1 MKSIN
6 SVRKKIFLMLAPFLF
21 VAVLT
26 ACGKMDV
33 SEGKQEGSPTNSPTA
48 DTGGEYA
55 ANEEANKE
63 TDKETNTETDKE
75 VNKEA
80 AGNQQGTIEQKTS
93 GEQTVDPLPE
103 MTSEELA
110 ALQYVEKVSLDDYY
124 GDKTEYEVYVPK
136 DAQRGEG
143 YISFIEH
150 GLNFF
155 VTVVNVGYDEFL
167 DEYLNGTVQFDID
180 DWKKESSGYS
190 EVEFGEI
197 IRCGDDRFRIAS
209 AMNEDFYGT
218 PYPVKKVYYM
228 NVIKEGVGILWSLQM
243 SELSADD
250 ETNAVIDE
258 IAKCYRVDLEEIK
271 AGSTYLIGDAKRKE
285 QSQDEYEPSEGDLV
299 LEKVEGYRYMGL
311 TMISDFQE
319 KVQCPIMIPMGRQT
333 SVWKDSALAH
343 MHGIKV
349 SGSVGSLYG
358 RDYLSNV
365 QSSIDSKAGGY
376 ERFSDT
382 YRNVQAGSAQPISGY
397 NMARCAVITY
407 EQKDYL
413 TEEFLPR
420 ADILCYIKV
429 QEDYTLYF
437 TITILYEEY
446 DNSTNILLKELETAY
461 GIDLSEY
468 YHETI

>member
-6 SVRKKIFLMLAPFLF
+6 RVRKKIFLLLAPFLF
-21 VAVLT
+21 VVMLT
-26 ACGKMDV
+26 ACGKTDA
-33 SEGKQEGSPTNSPTA
+33 SEGKQGSSPASSPAA
-48 DTGGEYA
+48 DTGEEYS
-55 ANEEANKE
+55 ANKE
-63 TDKETNTETDKE
+63 TNKKTDEE
-75 VNKEA
+75 VNKKA
-80 AGNQQGTIEQKTS
+80 AGDQQDAAEQRTS

-103 MTSEELA
+103 MTKEEQA
-110 ALQYVEKVSLDDYY
+110 ALKYVEKVTLDDYY

-155 VTVVNVGYDEFL
+155 VSVVNVGYDEFL

-180 DWKKESSGYS
+180 DWENESSGYS
-190 EVEFGEI
+190 EVEFGEM

-218 PYPVKKVYYM
+218 PYPVKKIYFM
-228 NVIKEGVGILWSLQM
+228 NVIKEGVGIAWSLQM

-285 QSQDEYEPSEGDLV
+285 QSQDEYEPSKGDLV
-299 LEKVEGYRYMGL
+299 LEKVEGYQYMGL
-311 TMISDFQE
+311 TMITDYQG

-333 SVWKDSALAH
+333 SVWEDSATAH

-358 RDYLSNV
+358 RDYLSSV
-365 QSSIDSKAGGY
+365 QSSIDSKVGVY
-376 ERFSDT
+376 ERNPDT
-382 YRNVQAGSAQPISGY
+382 YRNAQAGSVQPLSEY
-397 NMARCAVITY
+397 DMARCAVITY

-429 QEDYTLYF
+429 QEDYILYF

-461 GIDLSEY
+461 GIDLSEFY
-468 YHETI
+468 YEKV

>member
-1 MKSIN
+1 MKSKKRA
-6 SVRKKIFLMLAPFLF
+6 RKKIFLLLTAFLL
-21 VAVLT
+21 VTVLT
-26 ACGKMDV
+26 ACGKADA
-33 SEGKQEGSPTNSPTA
+33 SEGKEEGRPTSTPTA
-48 DTGGEYA
+48 DTGEEYS
-55 ANEEANKE
+55 ANEEKNKE
-63 TDKETNTETDKE
+63 TNKEKNKKTDEE

-80 AGNQQGTIEQKTS
+80 TGNQQDTTKQKTS
-93 GEQTVDPLPE
+93 GGQTVDPLPE
-103 MTSEELA
+103 LTKEELA
-110 ALQYVEKVSLDDYY
+110 ALQYVEKVTLDDYY

-155 VTVVNVGYDEFL
+155 VSVVNVGYDEFL
-167 DEYLNGTVQFDID
+167 DEYLNGTVQYDIE
-180 DWKKESSGYS
+180 DWKNESSGYT
-190 EVEFGEI
+190 EVEFGEM

-218 PYPVKKVYYM
+218 PYPVKKVYFM
-228 NVIKEGVGILWSLQM
+228 NVIEEGVGISWSLQM

-271 AGSTYLIGDAKRKE
+271 AGSTYLIGNAKRKE
-285 QSQDEYEPSEGDLV
+285 QSQDEYEPSEGDIV
-299 LEKVEGYRYMGL
+299 LEKVEGYQYMGL
-311 TMISDFQE
+311 TMITDFQE
-319 KVQCPIMIPMGRQT
+319 KVQCPVMIPMGRQT

-365 QSSIDSKAGGY
+365 QSSIDNKAGSY

-382 YRNVQAGSAQPISGY
+382 YRNVQAGSAQPIPGY
-397 NMARCAVITY
+397 DMARCAVITY

-420 ADILCYIKV
+420 ADVLCYIKV
-429 QEDYTLYF
+429 QEDYILYF

-468 YHETI
+468 YQEKI